1 MAAKEGERVAQ
12 TGIGLR
18 VGGIDGNR
26 LIEGVEGLL
35 EFLSRPLIPEVAPL
49 RVGLIRLHIDLLVPA
64 RPRTLFADAR
74 EQATGHALRDRVL
87 HREHVRDLLVEL
99 PRPERRP
106 VFHPEHLNAD
116 TDAVAGALDTA
127 VE

>member
-35 EFLSRPLIPEVAPL
+35 EFLSRPLIPAVAPL
-49 RVGLIRLHIDLLVPA
+49 RVGLIRLHIDLLVPQ
-64 RPRTLFADAR
+64 RPRTLFEHPR
-74 EQATGHALRDRVL
+74 QQAPGHPLTAQVMYRGHAL
-87 HREHVRDLLVEL
+87 DLLVEL
-99 PRPERRP
+99 PRPYLLP
-106 VFHPEHLNAD
+106 S
-116 TDAVAGALDTA
+116 
-127 VE
+127 